1 MSGFRIERVA
11 AKAARPPDPRRGSIE
26 SSFMGAVRIAIIA
39 LAALAAI
46 LLAFMVRGAITP
58 KKTVPVAAVVAPP
71 PKPMAQVLVAKRDL
85 PVGARLSPVDLTWQP
100 WPMDAL
106 NPSFVTDGA
115 APAPTPQG
123 AEKVAKKAAQA
134 TQNLVMPS
142 GPMQAFDGAIVK
154 EALAKGEP
162 VTALKV
168 LRAGDSNYMAV
179 VLKPGMRAMSI
190 PINAETAAGGFI
202 LPGDRVDVVQSRPMP
217 EGKGFI
223 SETLMRNLRV
233 LAIDQKAAAEKDAK
247 AMVGA
252 VAVLEVP
259 AGDTLILAR
268 GKAQG
273 EMQLVLRA
281 YTDLAGGAARGGA
294 QRGNVGMK
302 LYRGGQV
309 MEVGAR

>member
-1 MSGFRIERVA
+1 
-11 AKAARPPDPRRGSIE
+11 
-26 SSFMGAVRIAIIA
+26 MGAVRIAIIA

-46 LLAFMVRGAITP
+46 LLAFMVRGMVTP
-58 KKTVPVAAVVAPP
+58 KKPVPVAAAVVAPP

-85 PVGARLSPVDLTWQP
+85 PVGARISATDLGWQA

-106 NPSFVTDGA
+106 NPTFVTDGA
-115 APAPTPQG
+115 APAAPVEG
-123 AEKVAKKAAQA
+123 AQKVAKQAAQA
-134 TQNLVMPS
+134 TQDLVMAQ

-154 EALAKGEP
+154 EALTKGEP
-162 VTALKV
+162 VTSRKV

-179 VLKPGMRAMSI
+179 VLLPGMRAMSI

-202 LPGDRVDVVQSRPMP
+202 LPGDRVDVLQSRAGP
-217 EGKGFI
+217 EGRGFI
-223 SETLMRNLRV
+223 TETLMRNLRV
-233 LAIDQKAAAEKDAK
+233 LAIDQKPEAEKDAR

-259 AGDTLILAR
+259 AGDTPILAR

-273 EMQLVLRA
+273 EMQLVLRSYA
-281 YTDLAGGAARGGA
+281 DLGGGAGAGAA
-294 QRGNVGMK
+294 QRGATGMK

>member
-1 MSGFRIERVA
+1 
-11 AKAARPPDPRRGSIE
+11 
-26 SSFMGAVRIAIIA
+26 MGAVRIAIIA

-46 LLAFMVRGAITP
+46 LLAFMVRGMIAP
-58 KKTVPVAAVVAPP
+58 KKPVPVAAAIAAPP

-85 PVGARLSPVDLTWQP
+85 PVGARISTDDLTWQA

-106 NPSFVTDGA
+106 NPTFVTDGA
-115 APAPTPQG
+115 APAPVAQG

-134 TQNLVMPS
+134 TQAMVMAE

-154 EALAKGEP
+154 DAVSKGEP
-162 VTALKV
+162 ITARKV

-179 VLKPGMRAMSI
+179 VLTPGMRAMSI
-190 PINAETAAGGFI
+190 PINAESAAGGFI
-202 LPGDRVDVVQSRPMP
+202 LPGDRVDVLQSRPSP
-217 EGKGFI
+217 EGKGFT

-233 LAIDQKAAAEKDAK
+233 LAIDQKPEAEKDAK

-259 AGDTLILAR
+259 AADTLILAR

-273 EMQLVLRA
+273 DMQLVLRSYA
-281 YTDLAGGAARGGA
+281 DLGGGSG
-294 QRGNVGMK
+294 RGNGDRGTTGMK
-302 LYRGGQV
+302 LYRGGQG
-309 MEVGAR
+309 MEIGSR

>member
-1 MSGFRIERVA
+1 
-11 AKAARPPDPRRGSIE
+11 
-26 SSFMGAVRIAIIA
+26 MGAVRIAIIA

-46 LLAFMVRGAITP
+46 LLAFMVRGMIVP
-58 KKTVPVAAVVAPP
+58 KKPVPVAAVMAPP

-85 PVGARLSPVDLTWQP
+85 PVGARITSSDLGWQA

-106 NPSFVTDGA
+106 NPTFVTDGA
-115 APAPTPQG
+115 APAAAPEG
-123 AEKVAKKAAQA
+123 AQKVAKQAAQA
-134 TQNLVMPS
+134 TQDLVMAQ

-162 VTALKV
+162 VTARKV

-179 VLKPGMRAMSI
+179 VLLPGMRAMSI

-202 LPGDRVDVVQSRPMP
+202 LPGDRVDVVQSRAGA
-217 EGKGFI
+217 EGRGFI
-223 SETLMRNLRV
+223 TETLMRNLRV
-233 LAIDQKAAAEKDAK
+233 LAIDQKPEAEKDAR

-259 AGDTLILAR
+259 AADTLILAR

-273 EMQLVLRA
+273 EMQLVLRSYA
-281 YTDLAGGAARGGA
+281 DLGGGAGPGVARRGA
-294 QRGNVGMK
+294 NGMK
-302 LYRGGQV
+302 LYRGGQA

>member
-1 MSGFRIERVA
+1 
-11 AKAARPPDPRRGSIE
+11 
-26 SSFMGAVRIAIIA
+26 MGAVRIAIIA

-46 LLAFMVRGAITP
+46 LLAFMVRGMVTP
-58 KKTVPVAAVVAPP
+58 KKPVPVAAAVAAPP

-85 PVGARLSPVDLTWQP
+85 PVGARISTADLSWQE

-106 NPSFVTDGA
+106 NPTFVTDGA
-115 APAPTPQG
+115 APAAPTQG
-123 AEKVAKKAAQA
+123 AQKVAKQAAQV
-134 TQNLVMPS
+134 TQDLVLAQ

-154 EALAKGEP
+154 EALARGEP
-162 VTALKV
+162 VTARKV

-179 VLKPGMRAMSI
+179 VLLPGMRAMSI

-202 LPGDRVDVVQSRPMP
+202 LPGDRVDVLQSRAGP
-217 EGKGFI
+217 EGRGFI
-223 SETLMRNLRV
+223 TETLMRNLRV
-233 LAIDQKAAAEKDAK
+233 LAIDQKPEAEKDAR

-259 AGDTLILAR
+259 SADTLILAR

-273 EMQLVLRA
+273 EMQLVLRSYA
-281 YTDLAGGAARGGA
+281 DLGGGAGRGVS
-294 QRGNVGMK
+294 QRGAGGMK

-309 MEVGAR
+309 MEIGAR

>member
-1 MSGFRIERVA
+1 
-11 AKAARPPDPRRGSIE
+11 
-26 SSFMGAVRIAIIA
+26 MGAVRIAIIA

-46 LLAFMVRGAITP
+46 LLAFMVRGMIAP
-58 KKTVPVAAVVAPP
+58 KKPVPVAAVVAAPP

-85 PVGARLSPVDLTWQP
+85 PVGARITSADLTWQA

-106 NPSFVTDGA
+106 NPTFVTDGA
-115 APAPTPQG
+115 APAPATQG

-134 TQNLVMPS
+134 TQELVMVQ

-154 EALAKGEP
+154 DALARGEP
-162 VTALKV
+162 ITARKV

-179 VLKPGMRAMSI
+179 VLLPGMRAMSI
-190 PINAETAAGGFI
+190 SINAESSAGGFI
-202 LPGDRVDVVQSRPMP
+202 LPGDRVDVLQSRPSP

-233 LAIDQKAAAEKDAK
+233 LAIDQKPEADKDAK

-259 AGDTLILAR
+259 AADTLTLAR

-273 EMQLVLRA
+273 EMQLVLRSYA
-281 YTDLAGGAARGGA
+281 DLGGGSGRGVA
-294 QRGNVGMK
+294 ERGTNGMK
-302 LYRGGQV
+302 LYRGGQG
-309 MEVGAR
+309 MEVGSR

>member
-1 MSGFRIERVA
+1 
-11 AKAARPPDPRRGSIE
+11 
-26 SSFMGAVRIAIIA
+26 MGAVRIAIIA

-46 LLAFMVRGAITP
+46 LLAFMVRGMIVP
-58 KKTVPVAAVVAPP
+58 KKPVPIAAIAAPP

-85 PVGARLSPVDLTWQP
+85 PVGARIASVDLTWQA

-106 NPSFVTDGA
+106 NPTFVTDGA
-115 APAPTPQG
+115 APAAPTQG
-123 AEKVAKKAAQA
+123 AQKVAKDAAQA
-134 TQNLVMPS
+134 TQQLVMPQ

-162 VTALKV
+162 VTARKV

-179 VLKPGMRAMSI
+179 VLLPGMRAMSI

-202 LPGDRVDVVQSRPMP
+202 LPGDRVDVLQSRANA
-217 EGKGFI
+217 EGHGFI
-223 SETLMRNLRV
+223 TETLMRNLRV
-233 LAIDQKAAAEKDAK
+233 LAIDQKPEAEKDAR

-259 AGDTLILAR
+259 ASDTLVLAR

-273 EMQLVLRA
+273 EMQLVLRSYA
-281 YTDLAGGAARGGA
+281 DLGGGVGRGLA
-294 QRGNVGMK
+294 MRGTNGMK
-302 LYRGGQV
+302 LYRGGQA